1 MMFVC
6 PCEKELKEKMMDQK
20 EYLSI
25 KEFAEAAGVSKQ
37 AVYQRLTG
45 TLKPYVSIKDGVK
58 YLNIRALEL
67 YKGDDAVK
75 KLKKNNQEESNSV
88 QVDSMIE
95 LLKRELDQKNKQ
107 IDELHKLLE
116 QSQVNLSQAQYRL
129 QLIEDQRNEE
139 PEEKKEP
146 WWRRWLGL

>member
-1 MMFVC
+1 
-6 PCEKELKEKMMDQK
+6 MDQK
-20 EYLSI
+20 EYLTI
-25 KEFAEAAGVSKQ
+25 KEFADIAGVSKQ

-45 TLKPYVSIKDGVK
+45 TLKPYVNIKDGVK
-58 YLNIRALEL
+58 YINIRALEL

-88 QVDSMIE
+88 QVDSMVE

-139 PEEKKEP
+139 PEEKKES

>member
-1 MMFVC
+1 
-6 PCEKELKEKMMDQK
+6 MDQN

-25 KEFAEAAGVSKQ
+25 KEFADAAGVSKQ

-88 QVDSMIE
+88 QVDSMVE

-116 QSQVNLSQAQYRL
+116 QSQVNLSQMQYRL
-129 QLIEDQRNEE
+129 QLIEDQRNEQ

>member
-1 MMFVC
+1 
-6 PCEKELKEKMMDQK
+6 MMDQK
-20 EYLSI
+20 EYLTI

-45 TLKPYVSIKDGVK
+45 TLKPYVSVKDGVK

-75 KLKKNNQEESNSV
+75 KLKKNNQEESNIV
-88 QVDSMIE
+88 QVDSMVE

-139 PEEKKEP
+139 PEEKKES

>member
-1 MMFVC
+1 
-6 PCEKELKEKMMDQK
+6 MMDHK
-20 EYLSI
+20 EYLTI
-25 KEFAEAAGVSKQ
+25 KEFAEMAGVSKQ

-45 TLKPYVSIKDGVK
+45 TLKPYVSIKEGVK

-67 YKGDDAVK
+67 YKENDTVK
-75 KLKKNNQEESNSV
+75 KLKKYNQEESNNV
-88 QVDSMIE
+88 QVDSMVE

-129 QLIEDQRNEE
+129 QLIEDQRNEQ

>member
-1 MMFVC
+1 
-6 PCEKELKEKMMDQK
+6 MMDQK
-20 EYLSI
+20 EYLTI

-45 TLKPYVSIKDGVK
+45 ALKPYVSIRDGIK
-58 YLNIRALEL
+58 YVNIKALNL

-88 QVDSMIE
+88 QVDSMVE

-139 PEEKKEP
+139 PEEKKES

>member
-1 MMFVC
+1 
-6 PCEKELKEKMMDQK
+6 MDCK
-20 EYLSI
+20 EYLTI
-25 KEFAEAAGVSKQ
+25 KEFADAAGVSKQ

-88 QVDSMIE
+88 QFDSIIE

-129 QLIEDQRNEE
+129 QLIEEKQMQEQSEADQTEQE
-139 PEEKKEP
+139 PVKKT
-146 WWRRWLGL
+146 WWQKLFG

>member
-1 MMFVC
+1 
-6 PCEKELKEKMMDQK
+6 MMDQK
-20 EYLSI
+20 EYLTI

-45 TLKPYVSIKDGVK
+45 ALKPYVSIRDGIK
-58 YLNIRALEL
+58 YVNIKALKL
-67 YKGDDAVK
+67 YKGDDTVK

-88 QVDSMIE
+88 QVDSMVE
-95 LLKRELDQKNKQ
+95 LLKRELDEKNKQ

-139 PEEKKEP
+139 PEEKKES
-146 WWRRWLGL
+146 WWKRWFK

>member
-1 MMFVC
+1 
-6 PCEKELKEKMMDQK
+6 MMDQK
-20 EYLSI
+20 EYLTI
-25 KEFAEAAGVSKQ
+25 KEFADIAGVSKQ

-45 TLKPYVSIKDGVK
+45 TLKPYVSVKDGVK
-58 YLNIRALEL
+58 YLNIRAVEL

-88 QVDSMIE
+88 QVDSMVE

-139 PEEKKEP
+139 PEEKKES

>member
-1 MMFVC
+1 
-6 PCEKELKEKMMDQK
+6 MMDQK
-20 EYLSI
+20 EYLTI
-25 KEFAEAAGVSKQ
+25 KEFADIAGVSKQ

-45 TLKPYVSIKDGVK
+45 TLKPYVNIKDGVK

-75 KLKKNNQEESNSV
+75 KLKKNNQEESNIV
-88 QVDSMIE
+88 QVDSMVE
-95 LLKRELDQKNKQ
+95 LLKRELDEKNKQ

-139 PEEKKEP
+139 PEEKKES

>member
-1 MMFVC
+1 
-6 PCEKELKEKMMDQK
+6 MMDQK
-20 EYLSI
+20 EYLTI
-25 KEFAEAAGVSKQ
+25 KEFADAAGVSKQ

-45 TLKPYVSIKDGVK
+45 TLKPYVNIKDGVK

-88 QVDSMIE
+88 QVDSMVE

-139 PEEKKEP
+139 PEEKKES

>member
-1 MMFVC
+1 
-6 PCEKELKEKMMDQK
+6 MDQN

-25 KEFAEAAGVSKQ
+25 KEFADAAGVSKQ

-45 TLKPYVSIKDGVK
+45 TLQPYVSIKDGVK
-58 YLNIRALEL
+58 YLNKRALEL

-88 QVDSMIE
+88 QVDSMVE

-129 QLIEDQRNEE
+129 QLIEDQRNEQ

>member
-1 MMFVC
+1 
-6 PCEKELKEKMMDQK
+6 MMDQK
-20 EYLSI
+20 EYLTI

-45 TLKPYVSIKDGVK
+45 ALKPYVSIRDGIK
-58 YLNIRALEL
+58 YVNIKALEL

-88 QVDSMIE
+88 QVDSMVE
-95 LLKRELDQKNKQ
+95 LLKRELDEKNKQ
-107 IDELHKLLE
+107 IDELYKLLE

-139 PEEKKEP
+139 PEEKKES
-146 WWRRWLGL
+146 WWKRWFK

>member
-1 MMFVC
+1 
-6 PCEKELKEKMMDQK
+6 MMDQK
-20 EYLSI
+20 EYLTI
-25 KEFAEAAGVSKQ
+25 KEFADIAGVSKQ

-45 TLKPYVSIKDGVK
+45 TLKPYVNIKDGVK

-88 QVDSMIE
+88 QVDSMVE

-139 PEEKKEP
+139 PEEKKES

>member
-6 PCEKELKEKMMDQK
+6 PCEKELKEKKMDQK
-20 EYLSI
+20 EYLTI
-25 KEFAEAAGVSKQ
+25 KEFADAAGVSKQ

-67 YKGDDAVK
+67 YEGDNAVK

-88 QVDSMIE
+88 QVDSMVE

-116 QSQVNLSQAQYRL
+116 QSQVNLSQMQYRL
-129 QLIEDQRNEE
+129 QLIEDQRNEQ

>member
-1 MMFVC
+1 
-6 PCEKELKEKMMDQK
+6 MDQK
-20 EYLSI
+20 EYLTI

-45 TLKPYVSIKDGVK
+45 ALKPYVSIRDGIK
-58 YLNIRALEL
+58 YVNIKALKL

-75 KLKKNNQEESNSV
+75 KLKKNNQEESNIV
-88 QVDSMIE
+88 QVDSMVE
-95 LLKRELDQKNKQ
+95 LLKRELDEKNTQ

-139 PEEKKEP
+139 PEEKKES
-146 WWRRWLGL
+146 WWKRWFK

>member
-1 MMFVC
+1 
-6 PCEKELKEKMMDQK
+6 MDQN

-25 KEFAEAAGVSKQ
+25 KEFADAAGVSKQ

-67 YKGDDAVK
+67 YTGDDAVK

-88 QVDSMIE
+88 QVDSMVE

-129 QLIEDQRNEE
+129 QLIEDQRNEQ

>member
-1 MMFVC
+1 
-6 PCEKELKEKMMDQK
+6 MMDQK
-20 EYLSI
+20 EYLNI
-25 KEFAEAAGVSKQ
+25 KEFADIAGVSKQ

-45 TLKPYVSIKDGVK
+45 TLKPYVSVKDGVK
-58 YLNIRALEL
+58 YLNIRAVEL

-88 QVDSMIE
+88 QVDSMVE

-139 PEEKKEP
+139 PEEKKES

>member
-1 MMFVC
+1 
-6 PCEKELKEKMMDQK
+6 MMDQK
-20 EYLSI
+20 EYLTI
-25 KEFAEAAGVSKQ
+25 KEFADAAGVSKQ

-45 TLKPYVSIKDGVK
+45 TLKPYVSVKDGVK

-88 QVDSMIE
+88 QVDSMVE

-139 PEEKKEP
+139 PEEKKES
-146 WWRRWLGL
+146 WWKRWFK

>member
-6 PCEKELKEKMMDQK
+6 PCEKELKEKKMDQK
-20 EYLSI
+20 EYLTI
-25 KEFAEAAGVSKQ
+25 KEFADAAGVSKQ

-67 YKGDDAVK
+67 YEGDNAVK

-129 QLIEDQRNEE
+129 QLIEDQRNEQ
-139 PEEKKEP
+139 PEEKKK

>member
-1 MMFVC
+1 
-6 PCEKELKEKMMDQK
+6 MMDQK
-20 EYLSI
+20 EYLTI
-25 KEFAEAAGVSKQ
+25 KEFADIAGVSKQ

-45 TLKPYVSIKDGVK
+45 TLKPYVSVKEGVK

-88 QVDSMIE
+88 QVDSMVE

-139 PEEKKEP
+139 PEEKKES

>member
-1 MMFVC
+1 
-6 PCEKELKEKMMDQK
+6 MDQN

-25 KEFAEAAGVSKQ
+25 KEFPVACGVSRQ
-37 AVYQRLTG
+37 AVYQLLTV
-45 TLKPYVSIKDGVK
+45 TLKPYLTIKDGVK
-58 YLNIRALEL
+58 YLNIMALEL

-88 QVDSMIE
+88 QVDSMVE

-116 QSQVNLSQAQYRL
+116 QSQVNLSQMQYRL
-129 QLIEDQRNEE
+129 QLIEDQRNEQ

>member
-1 MMFVC
+1 
-6 PCEKELKEKMMDQK
+6 MDQN

-25 KEFAEAAGVSKQ
+25 KEFADIAGVSKQ

-45 TLKPYVSIKDGVK
+45 TLKPYVNIKDGVK

-88 QVDSMIE
+88 QVDSMVE

-116 QSQVNLSQAQYRL
+116 QSQVNLSQMQYRL
-129 QLIEDQRNEE
+129 QLIEDQRNEQS
-139 PEEKKEP
+139 EEKKEP

>member
-1 MMFVC
+1 
-6 PCEKELKEKMMDQK
+6 MDQN

-25 KEFAEAAGVSKQ
+25 KEFADAAGVSKQ

-129 QLIEDQRNEE
+129 QLIEDQRNEQ

>member
-1 MMFVC
+1 
-6 PCEKELKEKMMDQK
+6 MDQN

-25 KEFAEAAGVSKQ
+25 KEFADAVGVSKQ
-37 AVYQRLTG
+37 AVYQRLRG

-67 YKGDDAVK
+67 YEGDDAVK
-75 KLKKNNQEESNSV
+75 KLKKNNQEESNNV
-88 QVDSMIE
+88 QVDSMVE

-129 QLIEDQRNEE
+129 QLIEDQRNEQ

>member
-1 MMFVC
+1 
-6 PCEKELKEKMMDQK
+6 MMDQK
-20 EYLSI
+20 EYLTI
-25 KEFAEAAGVSKQ
+25 KEFADIAGVSKQ

-45 TLKPYVSIKDGVK
+45 TLKPYVNIKDGVK

-88 QVDSMIE
+88 QVDSMVE

-139 PEEKKEP
+139 PEEKKES
-146 WWRRWLGL
+146 WWKRWFK